1 MKLIELRSEKTFKLF
16 KFNKEISFRTN
27 SRQI

>member
-1 MKLIELRSEKTFKLF
+1 MKQIELRSEKTFKLF
-16 KFNKEISFRTN
+16 KFNKEINFRIN